1 MSAQTTWK
9 IWGLQAELTVED
21 DSALPVA
28 KALVDSVLNKVELAS
43 SRFRPDSELMQ
54 LARSGAQNTHV
65 SPTLAALIDGALQA
79 ARNSDGDI
87 DPLLGTDLV
96 ELGYDRDI
104 DLLPQ
109 TTIKDVSITQRVLRP
124 ILWPQ
129 IELHGTQL
137 TLPAGTFLDLGATAK
152 AMAADWCAAEV
163 AEELDTAVLVSLGGD
178 IATAGT
184 AQQPWQIL
192 VQDTDDA
199 PSQQISLHS
208 GFSLAT
214 SSTQKRRWSHRG
226 LQMHHILDP
235 RFGLPAHPVHA
246 SITVAAPTCLEA
258 NTYSTAGIVRG
269 TAALDWLESLEL
281 AARLV
286 DLEGRVHATSRWPRE
301 ATSQPKVSAHG

>member
-21 DSALPVA
+21 DSALPAA
-28 KALVDSVLNKVELAS
+28 KALVDSVLAKVELAS

-178 IATAGT
+178 IATAGS
-184 AQQPWQIL
+184 AKQPWQIL

-199 PSQQISLHS
+199 SSQQISLHS